1 MKKLLTIL
9 LPILAVVGFSSIF
22 IVDETQQVV
31 ILQLGKP
38 VKTVTEPG
46 LNVKL
51 PFPFQEKITFDDRLL
66 EYDSPPEEIL
76 SKDKKS
82 LIVDNYV
89 RWKIVYPLQ
98 FLKTV
103 QAIPT
108 AKSRMDDIVY
118 SELRRELGTHDM
130 VEIITENREEIM
142 DIVTRQSNS
151 ATLAYGISVVDVR
164 IRRVDLPAENEESIY
179 ARMEAERKRQANKF
193 RSEGEEEAQKIRAA
207 TDRDK
212 TIILADAYKEA
223 EKIRGEGDAKAVQ
236 IYARSYSAD
245 PKFYEFVRT
254 LDTYKK
260 VVDDKT
266 TLVLPSGSKLFKLL
280 MDGKKF

>member
-1 MKKLLTIL
+1 MKKIFTFILPVLLL
-9 LPILAVVGFSSIF
+9 VGFSSIF
-22 IVDETQQVV
+22 IVDETNQVV

-38 VKTVTEPG
+38 VKTVTKPG
-46 LNVKL
+46 INLKL
-51 PFPFQEKITFDDRLL
+51 PFPFQEKIIFDDRLL

-76 SKDKKS
+76 SRDKKT

-89 RWKIVYPLQ
+89 RWKIVDPLQ

-130 VEIITENREEIM
+130 VEIITQNREEIM
-142 DIVTRQSNS
+142 NVVTKASNE
-151 ATLAYGISVVDVR
+151 ATLSYGISVVDVR
-164 IRRVDLPAENEESIY
+164 IRRVDLPSQNEESIY

-254 LDTYKK
+254 LDAYKK

-280 MDGKKF
+280 MDGK

>member
-46 LNVKL
+46 LGVKL
-51 PFPFQEKITFDDRLL
+51 PFPLQEKITFDDRLL

-89 RWKIVYPLQ
+89 RWKIVDPLQ

-142 DIVTRQSNS
+142 DIVTRQSNT

-236 IYARSYSAD
+236 VYARSYSAD

-280 MDGKKF
+280 MDGK

>member
-51 PFPFQEKITFDDRLL
+51 PFPLQEKITFDDRLL

-89 RWKIVYPLQ
+89 RWKIVDPLQ

-280 MDGKKF
+280 MDGK

>member
-1 MKKLLTIL
+1 MMILGFLIAFIGLTT
-9 LPILAVVGFSSIF
+9 VF
-22 IVDETQQVV
+22 IVDETEQVV
-31 ILQLGKP
+31 ILQFGKP
-38 VKTVTEPG
+38 VRTITQPG
-46 LNVKL
+46 INLKV
-51 PFPFQEKITFDDRLL
+51 PFPIQEKIVFDDRLL

-76 SKDKKS
+76 SQDKKT
-82 LIVDNYV
+82 LIVDNYI
-89 RWKIVYPLQ
+89 RWKIVDPLQ

-108 AKSRMDDIVY
+108 ALSRMDDIVY

-130 VEIITENREEIM
+130 VEIITENREQLMEE
-142 DIVTRQSNS
+142 VTEASNL
-151 ATLAYGISVVDVR
+151 ATMEYGISVIDVR
-164 IRRVDLPAENEESIY
+164 IRRVDLPAENEESIF
-179 ARMEAERKRQANKF
+179 ARMEAERKRQANKY

-223 EKIRGEGDAKAVQ
+223 ERLRGEGDAQAVN
-236 IYARSYSAD
+236 IYARSYSSD

-254 LDTYKK
+254 LDAYKK

-266 TLVLPSGSKLFKLL
+266 TLVLPSNSRLFKLL
-280 MDGKKF
+280 MEK

>member
-1 MKKLLTIL
+1 MKKIL
-9 LPILAVVGFSSIF
+9 LGLVGILVLLGLTTVF
-22 IVDETQQVV
+22 IVDETEQVV
-31 ILQLGKP
+31 ILAFGKP
-38 VKTVTEPG
+38 VRTITEPG
-46 LNVKL
+46 INMKV
-51 PFPFQEKITFDDRLL
+51 PFPLQEKIKFDDRLL

-76 SKDKKS
+76 SKDKKT

-89 RWKIVYPLQ
+89 RWRIVDALQ

-108 AKSRMDDIVY
+108 ALSRMDDIVY

-130 VEIITENREEIM
+130 VEIITENREKLME
-142 DIVTRQSNS
+142 IVTFNSNK
-151 ATLAYGISVVDVR
+151 ATLDYGIEVLDVR

-179 ARMEAERKRQANKF
+179 ARMEAERNRQANKF
-193 RSEGEEEAQKIRAA
+193 RSEGEEEAQKIRAS

-223 EKIRGEGDAKAVQ
+223 EGIRGEGDAKAVE
-236 IYARSYSAD
+236 IYANAYSAD

-254 LDTYKK
+254 LDMYKK
-260 VVDDKT
+260 IIDDKT
-266 TLVLPSGSKLFKLL
+266 TLVLPADSRLFKLL
-280 MDGKKF
+280 LGK

>member
-89 RWKIVYPLQ
+89 RWKIVDPLQ

-193 RSEGEEEAQKIRAA
+193 RSEGEEEAQKIRSA

-223 EKIRGEGDAKAVQ
+223 EKIRGEGDARAVQ

-280 MDGKKF
+280 MDGK

>member
-1 MKKLLTIL
+1 MKKALSLL
-9 LPILAVVGFSSIF
+9 LPVIALVGFSSIF
-22 IVDETQQVV
+22 IVDETEQVV

-38 VKTVTEPG
+38 VKTVTKPG
-46 LNVKL
+46 FNVKL
-51 PFPFQEKITFDDRLL
+51 PFPIQEKITFDDRLL

-89 RWKIVYPLQ
+89 RWKIVDPLQ

-142 DIVTRQSNS
+142 DVITRESNS
-151 ATLAYGISVVDVR
+151 ATLDYGISVVDVR
-164 IRRVDLPAENEESIY
+164 IRRVDLPAQNEASIY

-236 IYARSYSAD
+236 VYARSYSSD

-260 VVDDKT
+260 IVDDKT
-266 TLVLPSGSKLFKLL
+266 TLVLPSDSKLFKLIIN
-280 MDGKKF
+280 

>member
-1 MKKLLTIL
+1 MKKILFGLVAILVLLGLTT
-9 LPILAVVGFSSIF
+9 VF
-22 IVDETQQVV
+22 IVDETEQVV
-31 ILQLGKP
+31 ILAFGKP
-38 VKTVTEPG
+38 VRNITEPG
-46 LNVKL
+46 INMKV
-51 PFPFQEKITFDDRLL
+51 PFPLQEKIKFDDRLL

-76 SKDKKS
+76 SKDKKT

-89 RWKIVYPLQ
+89 RWRIVDPLQ
-98 FLKTV
+98 FLRTV

-108 AKSRMDDIVY
+108 ALSRMDDIVY

-130 VEIITENREEIM
+130 VEIITENREKLME
-142 DIVTRQSNS
+142 IVTFNSNK
-151 ATLAYGISVVDVR
+151 ATLDYGIEVLDVR

-179 ARMEAERKRQANKF
+179 ARMEAERNRQANKF
-193 RSEGEEEAQKIRAA
+193 RSEGEEEAQKIRAS

-223 EKIRGEGDAKAVQ
+223 EGIRGEGDAKAVEV
-236 IYARSYSAD
+236 YANAYSAD

-254 LDTYKK
+254 LDMYKK

-266 TLVLPSGSKLFKLL
+266 TLVLPADSRLFKLL
-280 MDGKKF
+280 LEK

>member
-1 MKKLLTIL
+1 MKKIL
-9 LPILAVVGFSSIF
+9 LGLVGIIVLLGLTTVF
-22 IVDETQQVV
+22 IVDETEQIV
-31 ILQLGKP
+31 ILAFGKP
-38 VKTVTEPG
+38 VRTITEPG
-46 LNVKL
+46 INMKV
-51 PFPFQEKITFDDRLL
+51 PFPLQEKIRFDDRLL

-76 SKDKKS
+76 SKDKKT

-89 RWKIVYPLQ
+89 RWRIVDALQ

-108 AKSRMDDIVY
+108 ALSRMDDIVY

-130 VEIITENREEIM
+130 VEIITENREKLME
-142 DIVTRQSNS
+142 IVTFNSNK
-151 ATLAYGISVVDVR
+151 ATLDYGIEVLDVR

-179 ARMEAERKRQANKF
+179 ARMEAERNRQANKF
-193 RSEGEEEAQKIRAA
+193 RSEGEEEAQKIRAS

-223 EKIRGEGDAKAVQ
+223 ERIRGEGDAKAVE
-236 IYARSYSAD
+236 IYANAYSAD

-260 VVDDKT
+260 IIDDKT
-266 TLVLPSGSKLFKLL
+266 TLVLPADSRLFKLL
-280 MDGKKF
+280 LGK

>member
-1 MKKLLTIL
+1 MKRLLAL
-9 LPILAVVGFSSIF
+9 ALPILTLIGLSSIF

-38 VKTVTEPG
+38 VKTIIEPG
-46 LNVKL
+46 FNVKL
-51 PFPFQEKITFDDRLL
+51 PFPFQEKIVFDDRLL
-66 EYDSPPEEIL
+66 EYDSPPEAIL

-89 RWKIVYPLQ
+89 RWKIVDPLQ

-130 VEIITENREEIM
+130 VEIITQNREEIM
-142 DIVTRQSNS
+142 DVVTRASNE
-151 ATLAYGISVVDVR
+151 ATLSYGISVIDVR

-193 RSEGEEEAQKIRAA
+193 RSEGSEEAQKIRAA

-223 EKIRGEGDAKAVQ
+223 ERIRGEGDAKAVQ
-236 IYARSYSAD
+236 VYARSYSSD

-254 LDTYKK
+254 LDAYKK

-266 TLVLPSGSKLFKLL
+266 TLVLPSDSKLFKLL
-280 MDGKKF
+280 IEGK

>member
-1 MKKLLTIL
+1 MKKLFTFITPVL
-9 LPILAVVGFSSIF
+9 LLVGFSSIF
-22 IVDETQQVV
+22 IVDETNQVV

-38 VKTVTEPG
+38 VKTVTKPG
-46 LNVKL
+46 INVKL
-51 PFPFQEKITFDDRLL
+51 PFPFQEKIVFDDRLL

-76 SKDKKS
+76 SKDKKT

-89 RWKIVYPLQ
+89 RWKIVDPLQ

-130 VEIITENREEIM
+130 VEIITQNREEIM
-142 DIVTRQSNS
+142 DVVTKASNE
-151 ATLAYGISVVDVR
+151 ATLSYGISVVDVR
-164 IRRVDLPAENEESIY
+164 IRRVDLPSQNEESIY
-179 ARMEAERKRQANKF
+179 ARMEDERKRQANKF

-223 EKIRGEGDAKAVQ
+223 ERIRGEGDAKAVQ
-236 IYARSYSAD
+236 VYARSYSAD

-254 LDTYKK
+254 LDAYKK

-280 MDGKKF
+280 MDGK

>member
-1 MKKLLTIL
+1 MKKIL
-9 LPILAVVGFSSIF
+9 LGLVGILVLLGLTTVF
-22 IVDETQQVV
+22 IVDETEQVV
-31 ILQLGKP
+31 ILAFGKP
-38 VKTVTEPG
+38 VRTITEPG
-46 LNVKL
+46 INMKV
-51 PFPFQEKITFDDRLL
+51 PFPLQEKIRFDDRLL

-76 SKDKKS
+76 SKDKKT

-89 RWKIVYPLQ
+89 RWSIVDPLQ

-108 AKSRMDDIVY
+108 ALSRMDDIVY

-130 VEIITENREEIM
+130 VEIITENREKLME
-142 DIVTRQSNS
+142 IVTFNSNK
-151 ATLAYGISVVDVR
+151 ATLDYGIEVLDVR

-179 ARMEAERKRQANKF
+179 ARMEAERNRQANKF
-193 RSEGEEEAQKIRAA
+193 RSEGEEEAQKIRAS

-223 EKIRGEGDAKAVQ
+223 EGIRGEGDAKAVEV
-236 IYARSYSAD
+236 YANAYSAD

-260 VVDDKT
+260 IIDDKT
-266 TLVLPSGSKLFKLL
+266 TLVLPADSRLFKLL
-280 MDGKKF
+280 LGK

>member
-1 MKKLLTIL
+1 MKKALSLL
-9 LPILAVVGFSSIF
+9 LPVIALVGFSSIF
-22 IVDETQQVV
+22 IVDETEQVV

-38 VKTVTEPG
+38 VKTVTKPG
-46 LNVKL
+46 LNFKL
-51 PFPFQEKITFDDRLL
+51 PFPIQEKITFDDRLL

-89 RWKIVYPLQ
+89 RWKIVDPLQ

-130 VEIITENREEIM
+130 VEIITENREQIM
-142 DIVTRQSNS
+142 DVITRESNT
-151 ATLAYGISVVDVR
+151 ATLDYGISVVDVR
-164 IRRVDLPAENEESIY
+164 IRRVDLPAENEASIY

-223 EKIRGEGDAKAVQ
+223 ERIRGEGDAKAVQ
-236 IYARSYSAD
+236 VYARSYSSD

-266 TLVLPSGSKLFKLL
+266 TLVLPSDSKLFKLL
-280 MDGKKF
+280 LDGK

>member
-1 MKKLLTIL
+1 MKRLLAL
-9 LPILAVVGFSSIF
+9 ALPIITLIGLSSIF

-38 VKTVTEPG
+38 VKTVIEPG
-46 LNVKL
+46 FNYKL
-51 PFPFQEKITFDDRLL
+51 PFPFQEKIVFDDRLL
-66 EYDSPPEEIL
+66 EYDSPPEAIL

-89 RWKIVYPLQ
+89 RWKIIDPLQ

-142 DIVTRQSNS
+142 DVVTKASNT
-151 ATLAYGISVVDVR
+151 ATLSYGISVIDVR
-164 IRRVDLPAENEESIY
+164 IRRVDLPSENEESIY

-193 RSEGEEEAQKIRAA
+193 RSEGSEEAQKIRAA

-212 TIILADAYKEA
+212 TIILANAYKEA
-223 EKIRGEGDAKAVQ
+223 EIIRGEGDAKAVQ
-236 IYARSYSAD
+236 IYAKSYSSD

-254 LDTYKK
+254 LDAYKK
-260 VVDDKT
+260 VVDDNT
-266 TLVLPSGSKLFKLL
+266 TLVLPSNSKLFKLL
-280 MDGKKF
+280 MDGK

>member
-38 VKTVTEPG
+38 VKTVTNPG

-89 RWKIVYPLQ
+89 RWKIVDPLQ

-223 EKIRGEGDAKAVQ
+223 EKIRGEGDARAVQ

-280 MDGKKF
+280 MDGK

>member
-1 MKKLLTIL
+1 MKRLLAL
-9 LPILAVVGFSSIF
+9 ALPIVTLIGLSSVF

-38 VKTVTEPG
+38 VKTVLEPG
-46 LNVKL
+46 FNYKL
-51 PFPFQEKITFDDRLL
+51 PFPFQEKIVFDDRLL
-66 EYDSPPEEIL
+66 EYDSPPEAIL

-89 RWKIVYPLQ
+89 RWKIVDPLQ

-142 DIVTRQSNS
+142 DVVTKASNA
-151 ATLAYGISVVDVR
+151 ATLSYGISVIDVR
-164 IRRVDLPAENEESIY
+164 IRRVDLPSENEESIY

-193 RSEGEEEAQKIRAA
+193 RSEGSEEAQKIRAA

-212 TIILADAYKEA
+212 TIILANAYKEA
-223 EKIRGEGDAKAVQ
+223 ERIRGEGDAKAVQ
-236 IYARSYSAD
+236 IYAKSYSSD

-254 LDTYKK
+254 LDAYKK
-260 VVDDKT
+260 VVDDNT
-266 TLVLPSGSKLFKLL
+266 TLVLPSNSKLFKLL
-280 MDGKKF
+280 MDGK

>member
-89 RWKIVYPLQ
+89 RWKIVDPLQ

-142 DIVTRQSNS
+142 DIVTRQSNT

-236 IYARSYSAD
+236 VYARSYSAD

-266 TLVLPSGSKLFKLL
+266 TLVLPSSSKLFKLL
-280 MDGKKF
+280 MDGK

>member
-1 MKKLLTIL
+1 MKKALSLL
-9 LPILAVVGFSSIF
+9 LPVIALVGFSSIF
-22 IVDETQQVV
+22 IVDETEQVV

-38 VKTVTEPG
+38 VKTVTKPG
-46 LNVKL
+46 LNFKL
-51 PFPFQEKITFDDRLL
+51 PFPIQEKITFDDRLL

-89 RWKIVYPLQ
+89 RWKIVDPLQ

-142 DIVTRQSNS
+142 DVITKESNS
-151 ATLAYGISVVDVR
+151 ATLDYGISVVDVR
-164 IRRVDLPAENEESIY
+164 IRRVDLPAENEASIY

-223 EKIRGEGDAKAVQ
+223 ERIRGEGDAKAVQ
-236 IYARSYSAD
+236 VYARSYSSD

-266 TLVLPSGSKLFKLL
+266 TLVLPSDSKLFKLL
-280 MDGKKF
+280 IDGK

>member
-1 MKKLLTIL
+1 MKKIL
-9 LPILAVVGFSSIF
+9 LGLVGILVLLGLTTVF
-22 IVDETQQVV
+22 IVDETEQVV
-31 ILQLGKP
+31 ILAFGKP
-38 VKTVTEPG
+38 VRTITEPG
-46 LNVKL
+46 IYMKV
-51 PFPFQEKITFDDRLL
+51 PFPLQEKIKFDDRLL

-76 SKDKKS
+76 SKDKKT

-89 RWKIVYPLQ
+89 RWRIVDPLQ

-108 AKSRMDDIVY
+108 ALSRMDDIVY

-130 VEIITENREEIM
+130 VEIITENREKLME
-142 DIVTRQSNS
+142 IVTFNSNK
-151 ATLAYGISVVDVR
+151 ATLDYGIEVLDVR

-179 ARMEAERKRQANKF
+179 ARMEAERNRQANKF
-193 RSEGEEEAQKIRAA
+193 RSEGEEEAQKIRAS

-223 EKIRGEGDAKAVQ
+223 EGIRGEGDAKAVEV
-236 IYARSYSAD
+236 YANAYSAD

-260 VVDDKT
+260 IIDDKT
-266 TLVLPSGSKLFKLL
+266 TLVLPADSRLFKLL
-280 MDGKKF
+280 LGK

>member
-1 MKKLLTIL
+1 MKRLLAL
-9 LPILAVVGFSSIF
+9 ALPIITLIGLSSIF

-38 VKTVTEPG
+38 VKTVLEPG
-46 LNVKL
+46 FNYKL
-51 PFPFQEKITFDDRLL
+51 PFPFQEKIVFDDRLL
-66 EYDSPPEEIL
+66 EYDSPPEAIL

-89 RWKIVYPLQ
+89 RWKIIDPLQ

-142 DIVTRQSNS
+142 DVVTKASNS
-151 ATLAYGISVVDVR
+151 ATLSYGISVIDVR
-164 IRRVDLPAENEESIY
+164 IRRVDLPSENEESIY

-193 RSEGEEEAQKIRAA
+193 RSEGSEEAQKIRAA

-212 TIILADAYKEA
+212 TIILANAYKEA
-223 EKIRGEGDAKAVQ
+223 ERIRGEGDAKAVQ
-236 IYARSYSAD
+236 IYAKSYSSD

-254 LDTYKK
+254 LDAYKK
-260 VVDDKT
+260 VVDDNT
-266 TLVLPSGSKLFKLL
+266 TLVLPSNSKLFKLL
-280 MDGKKF
+280 MDGK